1 MTSVLKVDNIQNS
14 SGTSALTI
22 DSSGNLTATQGFVTG
37 TFTPTVL
44 GTTVAG
50 VFVYDTSN
58 TYGHYQRIGDYV
70 FINGR
75 VVVSSVTTSATGNAQ
90 IGGLPFTSSEAAA
103 ITQGYTDW
111 GGTGWGAYGTFLH
124 LNSGSTTI
132 NIYYWSS
139 DDMINSGAGIWDNTT
154 DITFSGFYR
163 TL

>member
-44 GTTVAG
+44 GATTAG

-70 FINGR
+70 SINGR
-75 VVVSSVTTSATGNAQ
+75 IVVSSVTTASTGAAK

-111 GGTGWGAYGTFLH
+111 GGSGWGGYGTFLH
-124 LNSGSTTI
+124 LDANATTI
-132 NIYYWSS
+132 TVYYWLSN
-139 DDMINSGAGIWDNTT
+139 DMTTVDGSIWDDTT

-163 TL
+163 TS